1 MLSVRGLAAVSS
13 PVLLIDDDTDSVQAF
28 VLFLKYHGVEA
39 VTARDGDQALDL
51 LRGGLTPCLIILDLM
66 MPGKDGFAFR
76 SEQLADPGLKN
87 IPIVVCS
94 AAYDGRGAAGRMGA
108 VNFVQ
113 KPAEPQALLAI
124 VKQYCPG

>member
-1 MLSVRGLAAVSS
+1 MLSVRGPAAVSS

-39 VTARDGDQALDL
+39 VTAEDGDQALAL